1 MKTFF
6 KWFGLALALQV
17 LLISLALSM
26 GSVII
31 LDRTVPDRFV
41 TIYEPFMIL
50 ISRSGNY
57 RGESTMIVSVM
68 LGVPL
73 GILSFSL
80 LLAALALLIRR
91 LRRVNSPLAK

>member
-6 KWFGLALALQV
+6 KWFGLALAVQV

-26 GSVII
+26 GSVLI
-31 LDRTVPDRFV
+31 LDRTVPDRFL
-41 TIYEPFMIL
+41 TIYEPFIIL
-50 ISRSGNY
+50 ILRSGNY
-57 RGESTMIVSVM
+57 RGESTMIVPVM

-73 GILSFSL
+73 GIFVYSL
-80 LLAALALLIRR
+80 LVGALALLIRR